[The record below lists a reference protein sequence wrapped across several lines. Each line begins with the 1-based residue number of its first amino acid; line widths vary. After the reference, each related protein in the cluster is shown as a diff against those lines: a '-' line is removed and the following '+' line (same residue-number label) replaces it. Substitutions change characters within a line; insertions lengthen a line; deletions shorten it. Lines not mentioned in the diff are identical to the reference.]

1 MDVEKTIEFLLEQAA
16 AHDARMAAHRAE
28 FLADSLEFRERL
40 RASEEKFN
48 RQDERLGRRL
58 ERAARLSIEE
68 HRRERVRR
76 KALDAAWN
84 VKFAE
89 LTEAQAKTQ
98 KSLEQFIESMKQPRN
113 GHDKA

>member
-1 MDVEKTIEFLLEQAA
+1 MDVEKTIEFLLEQQAA
-16 AHDARMAAHRAE
+16 YQARFE
-28 FLADSLEFRERL
+28 ADSIEFRERMRASEERL

-76 KALDAAWN
+76 KELDAEWKA
-84 VKFAE
+84 KFAE
-89 LTEAQAKTQ
+89 LTEAQARTQ
-98 KSLEQFIESMKQPRN
+98 KALDRFIESMERGRN
-113 GHDKA
+113 GHDKG

>member
-1 MDVEKTIEFLLEQAA
+1 MDVEKTIEFLLEQQAA
-16 AHDARMAAHRAE
+16 YQARFE
-28 FLADSLEFRERL
+28 ADSIEFRERL
-40 RASEEKFN
+40 RASEERFN

-76 KALDAAWN
+76 QALDAAWN
-84 VKFAE
+84 AKFAE

-98 KSLEQFIESMKQPRN
+98 KSLDQFIESMKRGGN
-113 GHDKA
+113 GHEKA

>member
-1 MDVEKTIEFLLEQAA
+1 MDVEKTIEFLLEQQAA
-16 AHDARMAAHRAE
+16 YQARFE
-28 FLADSLEFRERL
+28 ADSIEFRERL

-76 KALDAAWN
+76 KELDARIEALAKAQEQTQKALDR
-84 VKFAE
+84 
-89 LTEAQAKTQ
+89 
-98 KSLEQFIESMKQPRN
+98 FIESMERGRN
-113 GHDKA
+113 SHDKA